1 MSLLRSQVIHLA
13 STLPTGSRERWLVLS
28 TIKIAEDKSP
38 IDEVL
43 HLIEQHGLKTRDV
56 LDLSVFCMR
65 NPPDSMEGD
74 DPVKVFTSW
83 WGGMLPKPWKGL
95 SAGDLKGLFT
105 AYSDALPDIVATAS
119 RIKGTKVANVALMG
133 LLTATSWLSS
143 SDWDADMEA
152 FRKERDKDARRRDDV
167 FRPPTEMEVERYSQ
181 KEGKSV
187 KFTGT
192 YNACSDWENDLK
204 YNDYTW
210 AKGQMGEEPDSKQV
224 FLNRSYPIRSLGD
237 RPPSSILQHLMAGQ
251 DSNIASHV
259 RQAIKAGED
268 PKKTV
273 PSRLKKRKDIVRENY
288 QEARNRHLE
297 TEFNK
302 EELGRAKRILN
313 EEASSVST
321 LEKILHTMA
330 PEWGKKKVED
340 KAKSRTEK
348 EKSEGTAPRSYQ
360 DYLAGKK
367 SKGGRP
373 MDREEWESR
382 YK

>member
-13 STLPTGSRERWLVLS
+13 STLPTGSQERWLVLS
-28 TIKIAEDKSP
+28 SIKSADSKSP

-43 HLIEQHGLKTRDV
+43 RLIEEHGLSTRDV
-56 LDLSVFCMR
+56 LDLAVFSMR

-95 SAGDLKGLFT
+95 PAEDLKGLFT
-105 AYSDALPDIVATAS
+105 AYSDALPDIVTTAS
-119 RIKGTKVANVALMG
+119 RIKGTKVANVTLLG
-133 LLTATSWLSS
+133 LLASTSWIGST
-143 SDWDADMEA
+143 DWDADESYLA
-152 FRKERDKDARRRDDV
+152 ERDRDARARDDM
-167 FRPPTEMEVERYSQ
+167 FKPPEEMEVERYSQ
-181 KEGKSV
+181 KEDKSV
-187 KFTGT
+187 KFKGT
-192 YNACSDWENDLK
+192 YTACSDWEDDLK
-204 YNDYTW
+204 YDDYTW
-210 AKGQMGEEPDSKQV
+210 AKGQMGEEPDSKST
-224 FLNRSYPIRSLGD
+224 FLNKSFPISSLDGD
-237 RPPSSILQHLMAGQ
+237 RPPSSILQHLLDGQ
-251 DSNIASHV
+251 DAKVAPHV
-259 RQAIKAGED
+259 RQAIHAGED

-273 PSRLKKRKDIVRENY
+273 PSRLKEQRDRVKGNY
-288 QEARNRHLE
+288 QKARSKHLE
-297 TEFNK
+297 TEFSK

-321 LEKILHTMA
+321 LEKVLHTMA

-348 EKSEGTAPRSYQ
+348 ERSEGTAPRSYQ
-360 DYLAGKK
+360 DYLAEKK